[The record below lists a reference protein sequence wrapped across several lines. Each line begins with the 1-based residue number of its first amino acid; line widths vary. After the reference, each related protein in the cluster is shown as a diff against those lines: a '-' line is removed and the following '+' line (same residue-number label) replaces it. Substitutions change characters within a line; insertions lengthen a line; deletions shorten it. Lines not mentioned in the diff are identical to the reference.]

1 MVKTNLL
8 NKGKN
13 VLFLNILQAN
23 AIIQGYLAGWGDYP
37 QNWKFPLGPNLKK
50 LNFFWG
56 GGHFPSKSDVL
67 QKVRF

>member
-23 AIIQGYLAGWGDYP
+23 AIIQGYLAGWGGLP
-37 QNWKFPLGPNLKK
+37 PK
-50 LNFFWG
+50 LEI
-56 GGHFPSKSDVL
+56 PTRPKS
-67 QKVRF
+67 